1 MKFIFKIIFLFV
13 TPILLLAENKPKEI
27 VKNVIDKQEQIVTLI
42 ENYFMSGN
50 NVDLSKTTNKYF
62 LDRETLSKYY
72 NLNPSFFN
80 NLSNE
85 ECVKGSTNKFC
96 SNDGGLEFELVET
109 DNYYTGIRFVD
120 RKVFGST
127 CVYCNNVFFKNFY
140 RNVIS
145 GSRIKIN
152 ENINDGVVSND
163 SVFYPLKRNISDL
176 FIKTDLYFDM
186 YGNSLHIGETAPSNK
201 SKIWVDIRGVKSI
214 ERYWFAN
221 SNKWLEKTSTNDIT
235 YLTSKVELLKVPKID
250 GTKVVILSE
259 NGFSTTYSYNQEYE
273 TKCQMTNP
281 SDLTTY
287 DKYCGWIKVIKGMD
301 DFDFVINGID
311 LSNKINQ

>member
-50 NVDLSKTTNKYF
+50 NVDLLKTTNKYF

-85 ECVKGSTNKFC
+85 ECVKDSTNKFC
-96 SNDGGLEFELVET
+96 SNLGGLEFELVEI
-109 DNYYTGIRFVD
+109 DNYYTGIRFND
-120 RKVFGST
+120 TKVFGSNCT
-127 CVYCNNVFFKNFY
+127 YCSNIFFKNFY
-140 RNVIS
+140 RNIIT

-152 ENINDGVVSND
+152 ENINDGIASND

-176 FIKTDLYFDM
+176 FIKTDIYYDM
-186 YGNSLHIGETAPSNK
+186 YGSNLHIGEVAPNNK
-201 SKIWVDIRGVKSI
+201 SKVWVDIRGVKAV
-214 ERYWFAN
+214 ERYWFTN
-221 SNKWLEKTSTNDIT
+221 SNKWLEKTSSNNIT
-235 YLTSKVELLKVPKID
+235 YLTSKKELLNVPKFD

-259 NGFSTTYSYNQEYE
+259 NGFSSTYSYNLEYE
-273 TKCQMTNP
+273 TKCQTSNP
-281 SDLTTY
+281 NNLTTY
-287 DKYCGWIKVIKGMD
+287 DQFCGWIKVIKGMD

-311 LSNKINQ
+311 LTNKSN